1 MDNIFKSLF
10 SHRHNLIETQPII
23 TRNTISEE
31 VINAIGTCYDVFCR
45 RLKAVYNNS
54 YHPHNDYFLQEDIER
69 ELWIHF
75 ANRRLSGFESGGRY
89 HLLFD
94 ELLTLRTMSWNQI
107 LDLAEYVCKWVS
119 VNINNYPY
127 LKELL
132 KEFEGNL
139 NNEFDRLDYGYRV
152 VNHCIVDITSE
163 EEMAAISDAIEN
175 SKENVSEHLQRAV
188 MHYSARPNPDV
199 RNSIKES
206 ISAVE
211 AVCRELTGE
220 TTLGK
225 ALKHLEDN
233 GVVIHKM
240 LKEGFTKFYVYTND
254 PDSGI
259 RHALMDD
266 DGTYVPSKD
275 EAYYMLLA
283 CSTFVNYLRRKVA
296 E

>member
-1 MDNIFKSLF
+1 MGNIFKDLF
-10 SHRHNLIETQPII
+10 SHRHNLIKVSAIAIKDGINQD
-23 TRNTISEE
+23 
-31 VINAIGTCYDVFCR
+31 VVNAIGSCYDVLCQ
-45 RLKAVYNNS
+45 RLNEVHNRF
-54 YHPHNDYFLQEDIER
+54 YHSQSSFFLQQDIER
-69 ELWIHF
+69 ELWVHF
-75 ANRRLSGFESGGRY
+75 ANRRLSNFSQRGQYCVIS
-89 HLLFD
+89 D
-94 ELLTLRTMSWNQI
+94 ELLNYGQLTWNRV
-107 LDLAEYVCKWVS
+107 LDLLEFICKWIS
-119 VNINNYPY
+119 VNCADYNDLGAI
-127 LKELL
+127 L
-132 KEFEGNL
+132 KEFEANI
-139 NNEFDRLDYGYRV
+139 NYEFDRLDYGYRII
-152 VNHCIVDITSE
+152 NHCVTDITSE
-163 EEMAAISDAIEN
+163 EEMAAVNEAIAN
-175 SKENVSEHLQRAV
+175 SKDNVRGHLESAIK
-188 MHYSARPNPDV
+188 HYSARPTPDV

-275 EAYYMLLA
+275 EAYYMLVT

-296 E
+296 K